1 MATPVRC
8 VLDVRFLKISLQ
20 MTMKVIAGATAFRS
34 NKISMAIDIA
44 QPFPCYT
51 SRTVAVGVL
60 CLFRSTFEKQK
71 DSFPKVVKYR
81 LFILEFC
88 LPKNFSLKLS
98 QKQVPGIFNIVVA
111 FKGAI
116 FTATRCNVLN
126 IRMLQLY
133 TISALP
139 CPFSLNQY

>member
-44 QPFPCYT
+44 NLFPCYT

-60 CLFRSTFEKQK
+60 CLFRSTLPATKTHLWE
-71 DSFPKVVKYR
+71 R
-81 LFILEFC
+81 NLF
-88 LPKNFSLKLS
+88 
-98 QKQVPGIFNIVVA
+98 VRD
-111 FKGAI
+111 
-116 FTATRCNVLN
+116 TT
-126 IRMLQLY
+126 
-133 TISALP
+133 
-139 CPFSLNQY
+139 

>member
-60 CLFRSTFEKQK
+60 CLFRSTLPRYNLK
-71 DSFPKVVKYR
+71 FPKIVKYR

-88 LPKNFSLKLS
+88 LP
-98 QKQVPGIFNIVVA
+98 KQVPGIFNIVVA

-139 CPFSLNQY
+139 CPFSLNQ

>member
-51 SRTVAVGVL
+51 SRTVARYNL
-60 CLFRSTFEKQK
+60 K
-71 DSFPKVVKYR
+71 FPKIVKYR

-88 LPKNFSLKLS
+88 LP
-98 QKQVPGIFNIVVA
+98 KQVPGIFNIVVA

-139 CPFSLNQY
+139 CPFSLNQ